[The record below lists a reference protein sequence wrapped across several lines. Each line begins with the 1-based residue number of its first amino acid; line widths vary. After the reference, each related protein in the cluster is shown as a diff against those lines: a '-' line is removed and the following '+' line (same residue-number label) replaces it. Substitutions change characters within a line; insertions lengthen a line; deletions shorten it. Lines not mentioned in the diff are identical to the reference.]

1 MLKEISTI
9 FTQIVGYGILML
21 EVIGAAMI
29 LVNGV
34 RALILCL
41 KNERK
46 KSRLVMAEGITQALS
61 FLLGSEVLH
70 TIVAPDWEEVGLTC
84 AILLMRAGV
93 MMLLQWERKTGE

>member
-1 MLKEISTI
+1 MLKEISTV

-29 LVNGV
+29 LVNGA